1 MTHIRPLTIEEY
13 KQLGELLEAVRL
25 YCMDEYIMKGHKT
38 KKAMRHSVE
47 YKLYH
52 EMYKIKDLLDELLYK
67 QYYDVVTKS
76 HLEHMFGD
84 GKEDLSRVFYGIG
97 DKVAEKYKMP
107 DSDAKMR

>member
-13 KQLGELLEAVRL
+13 KQLSELLEAVRL
-25 YCMDEYIMKGHKT
+25 YCAEEYLTNWHKT
-38 KKAMRHSVE
+38 KREAQHSVE
-47 YKLYH
+47 YRLSQ
-52 EMYKIKDLLDELLYK
+52 EMYKIKDLLDELVYK

-107 DSDAKMR
+107 DSDA